1 MAEVTPPLCVPPS
14 LVPSL
19 SYKRSPHTHQYHIGD
34 GRTSSALVTCAST
47 EAAAAW
53 AFLFHSG
60 VSSGA
65 RAAEAQRPSSF

>member
-19 SYKRSPHTHQYHIGD
+19 LYKRSPHTHQYHIG
-34 GRTSSALVTCAST
+34 LVTCAST

-65 RAAEAQRPSSF
+65 RAAEAQRPSTF